1 MDRVGFE
8 PTTSAH
14 NLLRTGPC
22 ASLYLPYLKG
32 EPYFY
37 HLENTVLAFLLVV
50 IMLFT
55 IPNAI
60 IQNPKKRKMIGPGN
74 VIKVKP
80 LVDTT
85 PAIAISVPVTINKI
99 DTKIDPLFIE
109 TKNAVVANAIA
120 PKPKIIPLIIELSG
134 NKSPP
139 PAAFVATSTPET
151 RNSTSA
157 AMANAFANLT
167 VKVPLSPYLDIATLI
182 SGCLG
187 YVM

>member
-1 MDRVGFE
+1 MDRVGVE

-14 NLLRTGPC
+14 NLLRTGPVC
-22 ASLYLPYLKG
+22 LSLPSISKG
-32 EPYFY
+32 RAVSLSLRNYCSRISSCCY
-37 HLENTVLAFLLVV
+37 YALYYS
-50 IMLFT
+50 
-55 IPNAI
+55 NAI

-109 TKNAVVANAIA
+109 TKNAVVANATA

>member
-1 MDRVGFE
+1 
-8 PTTSAH
+8 
-14 NLLRTGPC
+14 
-22 ASLYLPYLKG
+22 
-32 EPYFY
+32 
-37 HLENTVLAFLLVV
+37 LENIVLAFLLVV

-55 IPNAI
+55 IPSAI

-74 VIKVKP
+74 QIKVKP

-109 TKNAVVANAIA
+109 TKNAVVANATA

-167 VKVPLSPYLDIATLI
+167 VKVPLSTYLDIATLI